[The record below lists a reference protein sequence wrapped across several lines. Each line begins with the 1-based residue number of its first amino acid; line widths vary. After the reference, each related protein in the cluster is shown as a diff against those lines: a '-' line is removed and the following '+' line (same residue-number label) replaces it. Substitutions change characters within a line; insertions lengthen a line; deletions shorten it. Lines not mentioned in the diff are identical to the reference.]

1 MQIFSEKAKFYLKNL
16 SLLGWMKKGFNE
28 DFYQQLTLPYFARF
42 NFDTIID
49 IGANEG
55 QSAFTFRLAF
65 PNAAIYAFE
74 PLPEC
79 FAKLEANLSR
89 TPNMF
94 LHNLAIGDKSGDLV
108 FEQNEYAVSSSALP
122 MSDKHIDNFPQTR
135 NRKQIKVPVQT
146 LDQLF
151 AHREDLGNVFIKID
165 VQGYEKHVIAGGPQT
180 LSKTQALIVETS
192 FDTLYEGQP
201 LFGEIYETVR
211 ALGFSYAGSIEQL
224 VSPQTGEVLQQDTLF
239 VRSPK

>member
-1 MQIFSEKAKFYLKNL
+1 MKIFSEKVKFYSKNL

-49 IGANEG
+49 IGANAG

-65 PNAAIYAFE
+65 PNAKVHAFE

-79 FAKLEANLSR
+79 FASLEANLAQL
-89 TPNMF
+89 PNMH
-94 LHNLAIGDKSGDLV
+94 LYNMAVGDRSGELV

-122 MSDKHIDNFPQTR
+122 MSAKHIANFPQTR
-135 NRKQIKVPVQT
+135 NRKLINVPVQP

-151 AHREDLGNVFIKID
+151 ACSKDLGNVLMKID
-165 VQGYEKHVIAGGPQT
+165 VQGYEKHVIAGGLQT

-224 VSPQTGEVLQQDTLF
+224 VSPQTGKILQQDALF
-239 VRSPK
+239 VRSPE